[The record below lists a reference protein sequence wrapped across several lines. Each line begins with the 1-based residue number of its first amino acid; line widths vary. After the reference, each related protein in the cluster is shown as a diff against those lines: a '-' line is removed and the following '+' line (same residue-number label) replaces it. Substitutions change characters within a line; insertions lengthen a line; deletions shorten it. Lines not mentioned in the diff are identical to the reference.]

1 MRTVF
6 TMGGGGFTADPDD
19 PALDA
24 YVLSLVAERRPRPRV
39 LFLPTASGDAHHQ
52 ITRFEAAFGG
62 RACDID
68 VLSMFRVGGRRIV
81 SLRDLVLAQD
91 LIYVGGGS
99 MRNMLA
105 IWREHGLD
113 QALHAA
119 YERGVVLAGLS
130 AGAMCWFA
138 GGVTT
143 STGVPEPVKG
153 LGFLP
158 GTLSVHKDSEPDRLP
173 VWLDAVRRG
182 ELPGGWAADDGV
194 GLLWR
199 GRRIERIGS
208 SRPGRTAEKVWLDPD
223 GGALRREVVEPDLLA
238 APSPSR
244 SDDGAIEELRALR
257 RRRGG

>member
-1 MRTVF
+1 
-6 TMGGGGFTADPDD
+6 MGGGGFTADPDD

-62 RACDID
+62 RACDVD
-68 VLSMFRVGGRRIV
+68 VLSMFRPGGV

-99 MRNMLA
+99 MRNMRA

-138 GGVTT
+138 GGVTK
-143 STGVPEPVKG
+143 STGVPEPVRG

-158 GTLSVHKDSEPDRLP
+158 GSTCPHYDSEERRRPLYQRL
-173 VWLDAVRRG
+173 VRDG
-182 ELPGGWAADDGV
+182 VVPPGIATDDGI
-194 GLLWR
+194 GLHFTGTELTAVLSDR
-199 GRRIERIGS
+199 DGCAAYRVDRDGEVRLEPQ
-208 SRPGRTAEKVWLDPD
+208 RLRT
-223 GGALRREVVEPDLLA
+223 
-238 APSPSR
+238 
-244 SDDGAIEELRALR
+244 
-257 RRRGG
+257 